1 MLRATES
8 ARSPEFDPLK
18 REGCRP
24 IMRIA
29 YLINQYPS
37 VSHTFVRREIEALER
52 QGVEI
57 ARFAVRRSKEA
68 FLSEED
74 KAEAART
81 RHVLSLGVG
90 GFARAAFAGF
100 LAAPLPALRALIE
113 AMRFGWRSEAGLL
126 RHKIYWLEALI
137 VAKWMRGEGLAHVH
151 AHFGTNSATVALL
164 AARIAG
170 AGFSMTVHGPEEFDK
185 PRLIGLA
192 RKIEAAR
199 FVVGVS
205 SYGVS
210 QLRRLVGPAF
220 WGRIRQVHCGVEK
233 GFYNGAPA
241 SPASPPTFV
250 CVGRLS
256 EQKGQLTL
264 VEAAARLKREG
275 RDFTVRFV
283 GDGEMR
289 AAIEAAA
296 RESGVA
302 DRIALLGWKSP
313 REVRAEIESSR
324 AFVLPSYAEGLPVSI
339 MEAMALSR
347 PVISTYVAGIPELVI
362 AGETGW
368 LAPAADAEALAA
380 AMSAV
385 LDSSPQTLDAMGVAG
400 RVRATQRHD
409 ADTEAGKLKA
419 LFALAMEPRV

>member
-1 MLRATES
+1 
-8 ARSPEFDPLK
+8 
-18 REGCRP
+18 
-24 IMRIA
+24 MRIA

-57 ARFAVRRSKEA
+57 SRFAVRRSKEA
-68 FLSEED
+68 FLSEAD

-81 RHVLSLGVG
+81 RQVLSLGAG
-90 GFARAAFAGF
+90 GFARAAVAGF
-100 LAAPLPALRALIE
+100 LAAPLPALLALIE
-113 AMRFGWRSEAGLL
+113 ALRFGWRSESGLL

-137 VAKWMRGEGLAHVH
+137 VAKWMREEGLTHVH

-164 AARIAG
+164 AAGIVR
-170 AGFSMTVHGPEEFDK
+170 AGFSLTVHGPEEFDK
-185 PRLIGLA
+185 PGLIGLA

-199 FVVGVS
+199 FTVGVS

-220 WGRIRQVHCGVEK
+220 WERIRQVHCGVEK
-233 GFYNGAPA
+233 DFYDGASA
-241 SPASPPTFV
+241 SPASPPAFV

-264 VEAAARLKREG
+264 VEAAATLKREG

-289 AAIEAAA
+289 AVIEAAA
-296 RESGVA
+296 REAGVV
-302 DRIALLGWKSP
+302 DRITLLGWKSP
-313 REVRAEIESSR
+313 RDVRDEIERAR

-362 AGETGW
+362 PGETGW
-368 LAPAADAEALAA
+368 LAPAADAGALAA
-380 AMSAV
+380 SMRAA
-385 LDSSPQTLDAMGVAG
+385 LDASPQTLDAMGRAG
-400 RVRATQRHD
+400 KARVIRRHD
-409 ADTEAGKLKA
+409 ADSEAGKLKA
-419 LFALAMEPRV
+419 LFAEAMGSRA